1 MTDNMIVVSDL
12 KKSFK
17 INRVLRNVT
26 FTFPFVK
33 VASLHCLAQTEQEKQ
48 QSLKSFLR

>member
-26 FTFPFVK
+26 FTVRKGSIF
-33 VASLHCLAQTEQEKQ
+33 ALAQTEQEKQ

>member
-26 FTFPFVK
+26 FTVRKGSIFALPV
-33 VASLHCLAQTEQEKQ
+33 SYTH
-48 QSLKSFLR
+48 LRAHET

>member
-26 FTFPFVK
+26 FTVRNIFRIR
-33 VASLHCLAQTEQEKQ
+33 H
-48 QSLKSFLR
+48 LKSKYV